1 MAKISIMS
9 KMLLGLYWCN
19 ILDSPASVPGF
30 LSMNLSLVISFVH
43 WLLFQRFT
51 IFLLM
56 FAGISPTTIYARV
69 GDEASFN
76 CSHTS
81 NILPTS
87 FRLNEL
93 TYRPLSTLPGYIHNT
108 YIMGVLTV
116 FFTRTNIFS
125 EPSLVSCVYSQCQTG
140 PATIRNPGT
149 YVHATNTCWLLLSL
163 SCVTVVLPT

>member
-1 MAKISIMS
+1 M
-9 KMLLGLYWCN
+9 
-19 ILDSPASVPGF
+19 F
-30 LSMNLSLVISFVH
+30 LVHKSVISHIFLH

-140 PATIRNPGT
+140 SAMIRNPGMYMLQT
-149 YVHATNTCWLLLSL
+149 LVGCYPVSL
-163 SCVTVVLPT
+163 VSQLVFQLVFHSPASSIAYPFSHII